1 MSNREY
7 FVKLSETIAR
17 LVGQSGGEG
26 AAYRVDLRLR
36 PHGRDG
42 ALACS
47 LQEAARYY
55 ATSAQDWERQA
66 LIRARTA
73 VVSANLFARF
83 KEAVTPYV
91 FRQDVSVSDA
101 LANVRLAKQKIDRQ
115 TEKKSGYNVKLGRGG
130 IREIEFIA
138 QAL

>member
-1 MSNREY
+1 MERRQARGRRGEVSNREY

-47 LQEAARYY
+47 LNEATRYY
-55 ATSAQDWERQA
+55 MHSAQDWERQA
-66 LIRARTA
+66 LIRSRAA
-73 VVSANLFARF
+73 AGSPELFA
-83 KEAVTPYV
+83 
-91 FRQDVSVSDA
+91 S
-101 LANVRLAKQKIDRQ
+101 L
-115 TEKKSGYNVKLGRGG
+115 KKPLHLMFFGPK
-130 IREIEFIA
+130 F
-138 QAL
+138 Q